1 MPPARLFRCVATCQ
15 PVQWQ
20 MWGSRCGKV
29 LRMAGDNTSKTW
41 RLPTVKVGGSSLSV
55 AFLGYALVTW
65 WSSSTNGISCAGG
78 LSDPDSL
85 FAVLATLFD
94 ALALVCTACLSSRIG
109 SLRSGRRV
117 AAIACLVVVSS
128 VLAGLVAAVPVPVA
142 VIAVAALVTGAAKAL
157 STLVW
162 MEAFCSLNLRGACV
176 AFVAAY
182 SFSKLLGVVPPLAD
196 EPVERGVA
204 AVVGLVGV
212 LAVLYAT
219 SSDGPASE
227 AEDAGARRWSF
238 PLHPTL
244 LMGAYSFAY
253 SFVLDAGFGRIT
265 GSIDQEYIGLIV
277 RLCVLAFAVLAFARF
292 DVKVLSVVSAPIV
305 CAGLLCTIDSFSW
318 AAPAATALVA
328 LGFYC
333 MSTFI
338 YLLLFNISFR
348 YGVNPLWL
356 FGFSRAARAV
366 GTLCA
371 GFAVNG
377 LGIQGPGPA
386 CDTLA
391 GVLVVVVVAA
401 AVTLAAGKGFA
412 TTWGIRPIEDE
423 AAADGGPARQGG
435 RRSTP
440 LLGEAFDDRLSYIAY
455 VWGLT
460 KREEEVLG
468 LLARGMGVP
477 DIERELLISNG
488 TVRNHVQHVY
498 KKLGLHSRDDVR
510 AFMADPDGWGKEG
523 RQG

>member
-1 MPPARLFRCVATCQ
+1 MLC
-15 PVQWQ
+15 
-20 MWGSRCGKV
+20 
-29 LRMAGDNTSKTW
+29 MAGDDVSKTW
-41 RLPTVKVGGSSLSV
+41 RLPSVKVVGSSLSV
-55 AFLGYALVTW
+55 AFLGYALVTC
-65 WSSSTNGISCAGG
+65 WSSSTNGISCAGD
-78 LSDPDSL
+78 LSDPASL
-85 FAVLATLFD
+85 FAVLVTLFD
-94 ALALVCTACLSSRIG
+94 ALALVCAACLSSRIG

-117 AAIACLVVVSS
+117 PAIAGLVVAAS
-128 VLAGLVAAVPVPVA
+128 VLAGLVDAAPVPVA
-142 VIAVAALVTGAAKAL
+142 VLAAAALVTGAAKAL
-157 STLVW
+157 AVLVW
-162 MEAFCSLNLRGACV
+162 MEAFCTLNLRGACV

-182 SFSKLLGVVPPLAD
+182 LFSKVLGAVPPLTGD
-196 EPVERGVA
+196 LVERALFAVA
-204 AVVGLVGV
+204 GAVGV
-212 LAVLYAT
+212 LAVSYAT

-227 AEDAGARRWSF
+227 AEGDAGARRWSF

-244 LMGAYSFAY
+244 LMGVYSFAY
-253 SFVLDAGFGRIT
+253 SFVLDAGFGRMP
-265 GSIDQEYIGLIV
+265 GAIDQEYAGLAV
-277 RLCVLAFAVLAFARF
+277 RLLVLAAMVLLFARF

-305 CAGLLCTIDSFSW
+305 CAGLLCTTGSFGW
-318 AAPAATALVA
+318 AAPAATVLVA

-366 GTLCA
+366 STLCA
-371 GFAVNG
+371 GFAVTG
-377 LGIQGPGPA
+377 LEIEGPGPA
-386 CDTLA
+386 CDVLA
-391 GVLVVVVVAA
+391 GVLLVVIVAA

-412 TTWGIRPIEDE
+412 TTWGIRPIEDG
-423 AAADGGPARQGG
+423 AAEDDAPARQGG
-435 RRSTP
+435 RGRS
-440 LLGEAFDDRLSYIAY
+440 LLLSGEAFDDRLSYIAY

-510 AFMADPDGWGKEG
+510 AFMADPDAWGDKASATVDG
-523 RQG
+523 A